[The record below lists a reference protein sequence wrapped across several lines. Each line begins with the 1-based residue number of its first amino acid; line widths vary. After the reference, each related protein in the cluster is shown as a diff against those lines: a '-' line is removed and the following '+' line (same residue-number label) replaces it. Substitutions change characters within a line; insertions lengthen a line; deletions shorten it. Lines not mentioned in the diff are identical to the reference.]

1 MEAVMMSMCQS
12 EIAKQRGRELLG
24 ARYESAQ
31 RQHTSVGFVNL
42 QAVLVYSNR

>member
-1 MEAVMMSMCQS
+1 MMSMCQS
-12 EIAKQRGRELLG
+12 EIAKQRGRELSG

-42 QAVLVYSNR
+42 QAVLVNSSR